1 MAEEQKKPNLVLY
14 GMAGLLVVAAFG
26 LGSLWTRVRQLEQGQ
41 NQKVLAGQAAG
52 ANQPAAAV
60 PSPKPAGNVPPV
72 TDKDHLRGNKDAEI
86 VMVEYSDF
94 ECPFCQRFQSTMEQ
108 VLVEYGDQAAWVYR
122 HYPLNF
128 HANAQKEA
136 EASECAN
143 ELGGNEVFWRYTD
156 TIFERTTSNG
166 TGFALDKL
174 TPLAQELG
182 LNQIAFQECLD
193 SGKYA
198 QHVQDDMAGGQK
210 AGVTGTPG
218 TILITKDGKTQLIS
232 GALPFEQIKQAIDAN
247 L

>member
-1 MAEEQKKPNLVLY
+1 MAETNKQQVLVY
-14 GMAGLLVVAAFG
+14 GLAGLLVVAAFG

-52 ANQPAAAV
+52 ANQPIAGA
-60 PSPKPAGNVPPV
+60 PSPKPAGEVPSV
-72 TDKDHLRGNKDAEI
+72 TDKDHLRGNKDAQI
-86 VMVEYSDF
+86 VLVEYSDF
-94 ECPFCQRFQSTMEQ
+94 ECPFCKQFQSTMQQ
-108 VLVEYGDQAAWVYR
+108 VLAEYDDQVAWVYR

-143 ELGGNEVFWRYTD
+143 ELGGNEAFWRYSD
-156 TIFERTTSNG
+156 AIFERTTSNG
-166 TGFALDKL
+166 TGFALDNL
-174 TPLAQELG
+174 VPLAGELG
-182 LNQIAFQECLD
+182 LNQTAFQECLD
-193 SGKYA
+193 SGKYS
-198 QHVQDDMAGGQK
+198 QQVKDEMAGGQK

-232 GALPFEQIKQAIDAN
+232 GALPFDQIKQTIGAN